1 MEMLNKKIIFKSGD
15 HCKIC
20 TTPVLYYSNQ
30 WYKRDGNYY
39 ITCPTCNN
47 EIQITK

>member
-1 MEMLNKKIIFKSGD
+1 MLNKKIIFKPGNY
-15 HCKIC
+15 CKVC

-30 WYKRDGNYY
+30 WYERDGKYY
-39 ITCPTCNN
+39 ITCSTCNN